1 MDSKKSCRRICS
13 SHFILRG
20 AIAATLLIGLAI
32 ISSALIPVAAAQT
45 NISGDVVGTVT
56 DPSGAAIPNATV
68 TVANKA
74 TGASKTVVTGGRGD
88 YRMPLLNPGDYEI
101 SVAAAG
107 FEGAKTSVTV
117 PAGAS
122 ANGDIK
128 LVVGKA
134 STTVDVT
141 TTQPLLHTEDA
152 QISTSYTMEQVQA
165 LPNPGND
172 LTFVAQTSP
181 GAVMNTEMGMGNFSV
196 FGLPATS
203 NSFTVNGG
211 YENDPFLNV
220 NNSGATN
227 LLLGNNDIAD
237 VTVTSNAYDA
247 AFGGL
252 GGAQLSEISRSG
264 GNSFHGNADYWW
276 NGRILNASP
285 YFNNQTPTLT
295 PRPFDNVNQWA
306 ASVGGPIKKDKAFWF
321 VDYEGL
327 RVILPTTSTVYA
339 PSQEYICQVLGT
351 CALLPTTNSDGSVNP
366 YALPCGNLVTGYIP
380 TPGSTPT
387 NPGPCPAGAYPTGS
401 QSAQIPLY
409 QSVFSV
415 YQHPANYAHATTP
428 TATCVTAGNCDP
440 YAVSFPVQNSNFTH
454 EWLITGRIDVN
465 LGVNDKLYGHSNVD
479 KGLQA
484 TYTDP
489 FNALF
494 NADSPQ
500 PQYQGQLS
508 ETHTFSPNLT
518 NQALFSAIYYRAIFT
533 NTNLAASSALIPFSA
548 DAAELFG
555 GSKAFT
561 GATDQFS
568 PIGGENFL
576 WPQGRNVTGYQFQ
589 DDLSWTRG
597 NHTLRVGWTMRRDD
611 ITDYGPSVLT
621 TPLVASDEG
630 AGFATGNLDGYL
642 QQFPART
649 TQPVALY
656 TMGTYL
662 QDTWKAL
669 PNLTVTYG
677 MRFEHNSNPICI
689 TSCFNVLTN
698 DFFGSTNSTMATPYN
713 QLITAGQKQAFSHL
727 QAVGYEPRFGFSW
740 QPFGV
745 GSHTVLRGG
754 FGMFADA
761 FPGQI
766 ADSLLNNAPGNV
778 QEFVAGY
785 TDPAVSGSA
794 ASIASSQAAGFVA
807 GFANGTANANNVGQ
821 VGFSNATKNIS
832 YPTYEEYS
840 LALEQQLN
848 RNTSISVN
856 YVGNH
861 GYHEPVVN
869 GAVNAYQQASSAC
882 TYCGNFPGLPATAPV
897 ASLSRPTEVY
907 SGASSNYNGLITT
920 VTHRERY
927 LTLQFNYAYSHAL
940 DEISNGGFN
949 SFGGDSLS
957 GPEDPYNLAYNYGNA
972 DYDTRNYISGSYV
985 VTLPYW
991 GGPHVLTDSWQFAGT
1006 VFHNTGLPFTVV
1018 DGNVSGALGN
1028 YASNIYAARLN
1039 NTPVHCGE
1047 NNVYNNATNSIASPC
1062 AITAASGNFAEAT
1075 AFGQQAR
1082 NQLRGPNFTDTDLD
1096 VTKGFKIPKWE
1107 SAQLK
1112 LGAQFFNLF
1121 NHPNFAQP
1129 VADVSNQQQNGGIF
1143 GTVNP
1148 PTSILGSFLG
1158 GNASPRLIQAKMV
1171 FQF

>member
-1 MDSKKSCRRICS
+1 MNSKTLSIFQASRRFLMS
-13 SHFILRG
+13 G
-20 AIAATLLIGLAI
+20 T
-32 ISSALIPVAAAQT
+32 VAAILLGSLGFAPYAPLPSVHAQT
-45 NISGDVVGTVT
+45 NISGDIVGSVT
-56 DPSGAAIPNATV
+56 DPEGAAVPNATV
-68 TVANKA
+68 ITTSKSN
-74 TGASKTVVTGGRGD
+74 GSSKTVITSARGD
-88 YRMPLLNPGDYEI
+88 YRVPLLAPGDYEI
-101 SVAAAG
+101 TVAAMG
-107 FEGAKTSVTV
+107 FEGAKTTVTV
-117 PAGAS
+117 PAGS
-122 ANGDIK
+122 VANGDLK
-128 LVVGKA
+128 LLVGK
-134 STTVDVT
+134 STTTVDVT
-141 TTQPLLHTEDA
+141 TSQPLLHTEDA
-152 QISTSYTMEQVQA
+152 QISTSYTMEQVQT

-181 GAVMNTEMGMGNFSV
+181 GAVMNTEMGYGNFSV

-203 NSFTVNGG
+203 NTFTVNGG

-220 NNSGATN
+220 NNSGASN

-252 GGAQLSEISRSG
+252 GGAQVSEISRSG
-264 GNSFHGNADYWW
+264 GNGFHGNATYWW

-285 YFNNQTPTLT
+285 YFNNQTPTIT

-306 ASVGGPIKKDKAFWF
+306 AGVGGPIKKDKAFWF

-327 RVILPTTSTVYA
+327 RVILPTSSIVTA
-339 PSQEYICQVLGT
+339 PSQAYIDAVTGQT
-351 CALLPTTNSDGSVNP
+351 P
-366 YALPCGNLVTGYIP
+366 YNQATSILPCGNLVTGYLP
-380 TPGSTPT
+380 TPNSSQQ
-387 NPGPCPAGAYPTGS
+387 NPGPCPALQYGGYPTGS

-409 QSVFSV
+409 NSLFSV
-415 YQHPANYAHATTP
+415 YQHPANYASATP
-428 TATCVTAGNCDP
+428 NASDP
-440 YAVSFPVQNSNFTH
+440 YGVDFPVQNSNFTH

-465 LGVNDKLYGHSNVD
+465 LGPNDKLFGHSNVD

-484 TYTDP
+484 TFTDA
-489 FNALF
+489 FNPLF

-508 ETHTFSPNLT
+508 ETHTFTPNLT
-518 NQALFSAIYYRAIFT
+518 NQFLFSAIYYRAIFT
-533 NTNLAASSALIPFSA
+533 NTNLAAATALVPFTLNSA
-548 DAAELFG
+548 DLFG

-568 PIGGENFL
+568 AVGGLNFE

-611 ITDYGPSVLT
+611 ITDYGPSILT
-621 TPLVASDEG
+621 TPLVAANEA

-642 QQFPART
+642 QQFPSRT

-656 TMGTYL
+656 AMGGYF
-662 QDTWKAL
+662 QDTWKTL

-677 MRFEHNSNPICI
+677 LRLEHNSNPICI

-698 DFFGSTNSTMATPYN
+698 DFFGSTGSTTATPYN
-713 QLITAGQKQAFSHL
+713 QIITAGQRQAFSSL
-727 QAVGYEPRFGFSW
+727 QTIGYEPRFGFSW

-745 GSHTVLRGG
+745 GSHTVVRGG

-785 TDPAVSGSA
+785 TDPSVPGSA
-794 ASIASSQAAGFVA
+794 ASIAAGNAAGFVA
-807 GFANGTANANNVGQ
+807 GFANGTATADSVGT
-821 VGFSNATKNIS
+821 VGFANATKHIS

-840 LALEQQLN
+840 LALEQQIN
-848 RNTSISVN
+848 RNTSIAVN

-869 GAVNAYQQASSAC
+869 GAVNAYASASSVC
-882 TYCGNFPGLPATAPV
+882 TYCGNFPGLPLTPPV
-897 ASLSRPTEVY
+897 QSLSRPTEVY

-927 LTLQFNYAYSHAL
+927 LTLQVNYAYSHAL
-940 DEISNGGFN
+940 DEISNGGFD
-949 SFGGDSLS
+949 SFGGDSLT

-985 VTLPYW
+985 FTLPYW
-991 GGPHVLTDSWQFAGT
+991 GGPRVLTDNWEFAGT
-1006 VFHNTGLPFTVV
+1006 VFHNTGLPLTVV
-1018 DGNVSGALGN
+1018 DGNVSSSLGN
-1028 YASNIYAARLN
+1028 YGSNAYAAKLN
-1039 NTPVHCGE
+1039 GNSIHCGA
-1047 NNVYNNATNSIASPC
+1047 NNVYSAVTSIVANPC
-1062 AITAASGNFAEAT
+1062 AITAASGNFAETT
-1075 AFGQQAR
+1075 AFGQQTR
-1082 NQLRGPNFTDTDLD
+1082 NQVRGPNFTDSDLD
-1096 VTKGFKIPKWE
+1096 ITKGFKVPKWE

-1129 VADVSNQQQNGGIF
+1129 VADVSNLSQNGGIF